1 MIREDIVRVETTTA
15 SSAPPTT
22 SGDVYDIHQ
31 VDDAVV
37 HEREYEPDMAQIV
50 ESLREDLIPEEQ
62 RDVPDISRKRKM
74 TISSS
79 SSSSSDSESE
89 KEVEGIPQETKKI
102 TITESVT
109 EVTSNGD
116 VGSKD
121 IVDGHVYK
129 PEETIEKVCV
139 EIVDEKKDERSSAS
153 SSDDENI
160 KEKDDITVTEVRRE
174 STSSSSSSDDDDDS
188 KKPKST
194 EKSSKGDVIRKEE
207 TVEVKREVIEVT
219 KKSDETEEDQIASTK
234 QTDNKTEEDQIA
246 SVEQTD
252 NKTEE
257 DKTVVSESS
266 TSSSD
271 EETTKKEETVKVER
285 VVTEITKK
293 EVFTNEDQVPQPD
306 EKQED
311 KRDIVEKTRTGS
323 QSSSSSSDDE
333 ADTRPGC
340 EVTITQTTI
349 VKITEERPTK
359 EVKELPSWE
368 QTPPRSRSSSSSS
381 DDKSPKLKKRQSS
394 ESGGYSSGSSSE
406 GLESKTRI
414 FPEVERHERFE
425 LEEKEVISKG
435 EPISTTDIPDSGI

>member
-1 MIREDIVRVETTTA
+1 MIREDVVRVETTTA
-15 SSAPPTT
+15 SSAPPPT
-22 SGDVYDIHQ
+22 SGGDYDIHQ

-50 ESLREDLIPEEQ
+50 ESLREDLLPEEQ
-62 RDVPDISRKRKM
+62 REVPDITRKRKM
-74 TISSS
+74 TTSSS

-109 EVTSNGD
+109 EVTENGD

-121 IVDGHVYK
+121 IVDGHVLSK
-129 PEETIEKVCV
+129 TEETIEKVCE
-139 EIVDEKKDERSSAS
+139 EIIDEKKDERSSTS

-160 KEKDDITVTEVRRE
+160 KEIDDRTVTEVRRE
-174 STSSSSSSDDDDDS
+174 STSSSSSSDDDDS

-194 EKSSKGDVIRKEE
+194 EKSSEGDVNRKEE

-219 KKSDETEEDQIASTK
+219 KKSDETEED
-234 QTDNKTEEDQIA
+234 KT
-246 SVEQTD
+246 SP
-252 NKTEE
+252 
-257 DKTVVSESS
+257 
-266 TSSSD
+266 SSSD
-271 EETTKKEETVKVER
+271 EETTKKEETIEIER

-293 EVFTNEDQVPQPD
+293 GSFTNEDQVPQPD

-311 KRDIVEKTRTGS
+311 QKDIVEKTRTGS

-333 ADTRPGC
+333 VDTRPGC
-340 EVTITQTTI
+340 EVTITQTTV

-359 EVKELPSWE
+359 EVKELPSGE

-381 DDKSPKLKKRQSS
+381 DGKSPELKKGPSS

-414 FPEVERHERFE
+414 FPEVERQERFE
-425 LEEKEVISKG
+425 LVDKEVIAKSG
-435 EPISTTDIPDSGI
+435 PISTTEIPDSGI

>member
-1 MIREDIVRVETTTA
+1 
-15 SSAPPTT
+15 
-22 SGDVYDIHQ
+22 
-31 VDDAVV
+31 
-37 HEREYEPDMAQIV
+37 MARIV
-50 ESLREDLIPEEQ
+50 ESLREDLLPEEQ
-62 RDVPDISRKRKM
+62 RDVPEITRKRKM
-74 TISSS
+74 TTSSS

-116 VGSKD
+116 EGSRD
-121 IVDGHVYK
+121 IVDGHVRK
-129 PEETIEKVCV
+129 PEEIVEKVCEV
-139 EIVDEKKDERSSAS
+139 IVDEKKDEGSSAS

-160 KEKDDITVTEVRRE
+160 KEKDDRTVTEVRRE
-174 STSSSSSSDDDDDS
+174 STSSSSTSDDDS
-188 KKPKST
+188 KKPNST
-194 EKSSKGDVIRKEE
+194 EKSSEGDVIRKEE

-219 KKSDETEEDQIASTK
+219 KKSDETKD
-234 QTDNKTEEDQIA
+234 
-246 SVEQTD
+246 
-252 NKTEE
+252 
-257 DKTVVSESS
+257 DKTSP
-266 TSSSD
+266 SSSD
-271 EETTKKEETVKVER
+271 GETMKKEGTVKVER

-311 KRDIVEKTRTGS
+311 KKDIVEKTRTGS

-340 EVTITQTTI
+340 EVTITQTTV

-359 EVKELPSWE
+359 EVKELPSGE
-368 QTPPRSRSSSSSS
+368 QTLPRSRSSSSSS
-381 DDKSPKLKKRQSS
+381 DDESPKLKKRSSS

-414 FPEVERHERFE
+414 FPEVERQERFE
-425 LEEKEVISKG
+425 LVEKEVIAKSG
-435 EPISTTDIPDSGI
+435 PISTTELPDSGILH